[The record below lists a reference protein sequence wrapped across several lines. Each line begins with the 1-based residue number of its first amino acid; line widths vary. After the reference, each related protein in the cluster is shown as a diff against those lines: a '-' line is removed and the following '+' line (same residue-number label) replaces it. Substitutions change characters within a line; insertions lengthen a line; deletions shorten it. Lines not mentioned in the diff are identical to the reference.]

1 MVQHSDFDDPNV
13 REVIVVGGGIA
24 GLSAAIY
31 LGRAQRDTLVID
43 SGHSMAKWE
52 PVVENYLG
60 FPRGVGGEELLKN
73 GRAQAEKHEVRFV
86 RDEIKNVS
94 ARDSVFVLK
103 GKKKT
108 YRTKRLLLATGIFHL
123 PPEIPGVKQCL
134 GHSMFFCK
142 DCDGY
147 RVREKRIAIVGANNE
162 AVEYAL
168 GMLHYSACVIV
179 ATNGDR
185 PRWDKRHARWLE
197 EYEIPVARKR
207 ICDVE
212 HRKRKIRALEFG
224 NGESVKIDYLFT
236 TRGDIFHNQL
246 AKKLGA
252 KIDSGRPDQSRPM
265 HAHERA
271 AIVCRG
277 LRHAR
282 ELPDDYRRRP
292 GRRRGAGDQSRS
304 VRREPRHAFAP
315 PVSGRAARRRK
326 RRCRKFPEQNGKAG
340 KNNGIRTIS
349 RAGERT
355 VGGNPDVCPHD
366 HVVRR
371 RGGSDQLVRA
381 AHLGREGQERPRH
394 HAERAERGIQ
404 TFRDGP

>member
-1 MVQHSDFDDPNV
+1 M

-60 FPRGVGGEELLKN
+60 FPRGVGGEQLLKN
-73 GRAQAEKHEVRFV
+73 GCAQAKRHEVRFV
-86 RDEIKNVS
+86 RDEIRNVS
-94 ARDSVFVLK
+94 AGKSVFVLK

-108 YRTKRLLLATGIFHL
+108 YRAKRLLLATGIFHL

-147 RVREKRIAIVGANNE
+147 RVRGKRIAIIGANNE

-179 ATNGDR
+179 VTNGKK
-185 PRWDKRHARWLE
+185 PNWDKRHARWLE
-197 EYEIPVARKR
+197 EYEIPVARKPVR
-207 ICDVE
+207 DVD
-212 HRKRKIRALEFG
+212 HRKRKIRALDFAG
-224 NGESVKIDYLFT
+224 GQCVKIDYLFT

-252 KIDSGRPDQSRPM
+252 KLDSDGQIKVDQCMRTSVPRLYASGCVTPANCQM
-265 HAHERA
+265 IIAAGQGAAAAQAINRDLFEESLATHSLRRFRA
-271 AIVCRG
+271 AQLDEEKTVPEISKTKRK
-277 LRHAR
+277 
-282 ELPDDYRRRP
+282 
-292 GRRRGAGDQSRS
+292 GR
-304 VRREPRHAFAP
+304 
-315 PVSGRAARRRK
+315 K
-326 RRCRKFPEQNGKAG
+326 K
-340 KNNGIRTIS
+340 
-349 RAGERT
+349 
-355 VGGNPDVCPHD
+355 
-366 HVVRR
+366 
-371 RGGSDQLVRA
+371 
-381 AHLGREGQERPRH
+381 
-394 HAERAERGIQ
+394 
-404 TFRDGP
+404 